1 MTLLHWMKANK
12 AALTVAAM
20 LAVAALGLL
29 ALHGLLAQVHL
40 KDIRHAVHRVAG
52 WRLALALALTAAS
65 YVALTFYDHVAL
77 RIAGRPLPWRTAAL
91 ASFCSYTLSHNL
103 GLSLLTGGS
112 ARYRIYT
119 AAGLEAGDIAR
130 VIASAGLSFWGGVL
144 VLAGGLMAAHPAEI
158 SIMGVAPGLPLQR
171 LTGGAI
177 LLAALALL
185 LALGRAGTAPRLF
198 GWTLALPTRGQAVAQ
213 IGIACIDLSA
223 ASAALFIL
231 VPGIAPALYPTLF
244 LAYALAIIVT
254 LVSHVPGGLG
264 IFEAVIVATLPD
276 VDKPSLLAALI
287 AYRLIYYLIPL
298 LLGVIAI
305 ALHEGNSWR
314 HPVSRVLDGAQA
326 AASGMAPVMLSLLV
340 AVGGVI
346 LLISGALPAI
356 QHRMHLITGW
366 LPLTFI
372 EASHF
377 AASII
382 GTLLIL
388 LASGLYR
395 RLDAAFWMTR
405 ALLLAGAVFSLI
417 KGLDYEEASALILIA
432 GLLQWTRGAF
442 YRRTSFTAEVLTP
455 AWIATLAV
463 AVGLSI
469 WIGFFAYKHVD
480 YQNDIWW
487 HFGPHANAAR
497 FLRAGL
503 ASAVLAVAAAFW
515 RMFRPAGA
523 ARRADPPSSTVSS
536 EALALAERTDAFL
549 ATTGDKLFLASDTG
563 RAFVMYQVQGHSWI
577 VMGDPVGDRAEW
589 PDLLWQLRE
598 MADAEQGRLLL
609 YQLSLDALP
618 LAIDLGFTIVKY
630 GEEARVDLHHFTLD
644 GPDAKPLRYAE
655 RRAVR
660 EGAAFEIVTACD
672 VPPLL
677 EELEG
682 ISGQWLTAKGHGEKA
697 FSVGRF
703 DPAYIAACDCALVR
717 QHGRIVAFANIWAT
731 ANRRELSVD
740 LMRHADDAPYGTM
753 DFLFIRLM
761 LWGRD
766 QGYDW
771 FTLGLA
777 PLSGIEARRLSPLWA
792 KAGAFFFRHGESFY
806 GFEGLRA
813 YKDKYAPRWEPRFI
827 AGPRGIS
834 MSRAMIDLQKLV
846 GGGSGSAAARTRRR
860 RPAAGPDSGMPGG
873 GADSGGMPDSP
884 FPAGGPMQR
893 LVFSHP

>member
-1 MTLLHWMKANK
+1 MILADRIRPWKAP
-12 AALTVAAM
+12 LTVAVM
-20 LAVAALGLL
+20 LAVAALGLV
-29 ALHGLLAQVHL
+29 ALHGLLAEVRL
-40 KDIRHAVHRVAG
+40 KDIRHAVHMIAG
-52 WRLALALALTAAS
+52 WRLGGALALTAAS
-65 YVALTFYDHVAL
+65 YVALTFYDYVAL
-77 RIAGRPLPWRTAAL
+77 RIVGRPLPWRTAAL

-119 AAGLEAGDIAR
+119 AAGLEGGDIAR
-130 VIASAGLSFWGGVL
+130 IIASAGLSFWGGVF
-144 VLAGGLMAAHPAEI
+144 VLAGLLMAVHPADI
-158 SIMGVAPGLPLQR
+158 TLMGVTFAPVLQR
-171 LTGGAI
+171 LAGGAI
-177 LLAALALL
+177 LLAALVGLIA
-185 LALGRAGTAPRLF
+185 AGKEGSAPRIF
-198 GWTLALPTRGQAVAQ
+198 GWMLALPTRGQALAQ
-213 IGIACIDLSA
+213 IGVACIDLAA

-276 VDKPSLLAALI
+276 VDRPSLLAALI

-298 LLGVIAI
+298 MLGVIAI
-305 ALHEGNSWR
+305 ALHEGNNWR
-314 HPVSRVLDGAQA
+314 HPVSRVLDGAQS

-356 QHRMHLITGW
+356 KYRMHIVTGW
-366 LPLTFI
+366 LPLSFV

-405 ALLLAGAVFSLI
+405 SLLLAGALFSLI
-417 KGLDYEEASALILIA
+417 KGLDYEEASALLIIA

-442 YRRTSFTAEVLTP
+442 YRRTSFTAEALTP

-480 YQNDIWW
+480 YQNDLWW

-515 RMFRPAGA
+515 RMFRPATA
-523 ARRADPPSSTVSS
+523 PRRADRPSNTPSTD
-536 EALALAERTDAFL
+536 ALALAERTDAFL
-549 ATTGDKLFLASDTG
+549 ATTGDKLFLISESG

-577 VMGDPVGDRAEW
+577 VMGDPVGDREEW

-598 MADAEQGRLLL
+598 RADAEQGRLLL

-618 LAIDLGFTIVKY
+618 LAIDLGFVIVKY
-630 GEEARVDLHHFTLD
+630 GEEARVDLHHFTLE

-660 EGAAFEIVTACD
+660 EGASFEIVPGRH
-672 VPPLL
+672 VPLL
-677 EELEG
+677 LNELQQ
-682 ISGQWLTAKGHGEKA
+682 ISDEWLAAKGHGEKA

-703 DPAYIAACDCALVR
+703 DPAYIATCDCAIVR
-717 QHGRIVAFANIWAT
+717 QEGRIVAFANIWAT

-740 LMRHADDAPYGTM
+740 LMRYVGDAPYGTM

-761 LWGRD
+761 LWGRE

-813 YKDKYAPRWEPRFI
+813 YKDKYSPRWEPRFI

-834 MSRAMIDLQKLV
+834 LSRAMIDLQKLV
-846 GGGSGSAAARTRRR
+846 GGGSGSAATKTRRKQLSL
-860 RPAAGPDSGMPGG
+860 PSPSVDPVDDASAAPEI
-873 GADSGGMPDSP
+873 AE
-884 FPAGGPMQR
+884 
-893 LVFSHP
+893 VH

>member
-1 MTLLHWMKANK
+1 MIVLDRIRAWKGPLM
-12 AALTVAAM
+12 VVAM
-20 LAVAALGLL
+20 LAVAAIGLA
-29 ALHGLLAQVHL
+29 ALHGLLAEVRL
-40 KDIRHAVHRVAG
+40 KDIRHAVHMIPD
-52 WRLALALALTAAS
+52 WRLASALALTAVS
-65 YVALTFYDHVAL
+65 YVALTFYDYVAL
-77 RIAGRPLPWRTAAL
+77 RIVGRPLPWRTAAL

-130 VIASAGLSFWGGVL
+130 IIASAGLSFWGGVFL
-144 VLAGGLMAAHPAEI
+144 LAGGLMLVHPADI
-158 SIMGVAPGLPLQR
+158 GFVAGAVGMPLQR
-171 LTGGAI
+171 LAGGAI
-177 LLAALALL
+177 LLAAVAVLFL
-185 LALGRAGTAPRLF
+185 LARPGRAPRLF
-198 GWTLALPTRGQAVAQ
+198 GWRIALPTQGQALAQ
-213 IGIACIDLSA
+213 VGVACIDLAA

-231 VPGIAPALYPTLF
+231 VPGIAPTLYPTLF

-276 VDKPSLLAALI
+276 VDRPSLLAALI

-305 ALHEGNSWR
+305 ALHEGNGWR
-314 HPVSRVLDGAQA
+314 HPVGRVLGGAQA
-326 AASGMAPVMLSLLV
+326 AASGMAPLMLSLLV

-356 QHRMHLITGW
+356 QQRMLIVTGW
-366 LPLTFI
+366 LPRSFI

-377 AASII
+377 AASIV

-405 ALLLAGAVFSLI
+405 ALLLAGAFFSLI
-417 KGLDYEEASALILIA
+417 KGLDYEEASALLLIA
-432 GLLQWTRGAF
+432 ALLQWTRGAF
-442 YRRTSFTAEVLTP
+442 YRRTSFMAEALTP

-480 YQNDIWW
+480 YQNDLWW

-503 ASAVLAVAAAFW
+503 ASAVLAVGAAFW
-515 RMFRPAGA
+515 RMFRPANA
-523 ARRADPPSSTVSS
+523 PRPIDHPSTTASGD
-536 EALALAERTDAFL
+536 ALLLAERTDALL
-549 ATTGDKLFLASDTG
+549 ATTGDKLFLTSATG

-577 VMGDPVGDRAEW
+577 VMGDPVGDKAEW

-598 MADAEQGRLLL
+598 RADAEQGRLLL

-618 LAIDLGFTIVKY
+618 LAIDLGLAIVKY
-630 GEEARVDLHHFTLD
+630 GEEARVDLHHFTLE
-644 GPDAKPLRYAE
+644 GADAKPLRYAE
-655 RRAVR
+655 RRAMR
-660 EGAAFEIVTACD
+660 EGATFEIVPASA

-677 EELEG
+677 PELKA
-682 ISGQWLTAKGHGEKA
+682 ISDQWLAAKGHGEKA

-703 DPAYIAACDCALVR
+703 DPDYIAACNCALVR
-717 QHGRIVAFANIWAT
+717 QEGRIVAFANIWET

-740 LMRHADDAPYGTM
+740 LMRHAAEMPYGTM

-761 LWGRD
+761 QWGRE

-771 FTLGLA
+771 FTLGIA
-777 PLSGIEARRLSPLWA
+777 PLSGIEARRLSPFWA

-834 MSRAMIDLQKLV
+834 LSRAMIDLQKLV
-846 GGGSGSAAARTRRR
+846 GGGPGSSATRTRRR
-860 RPAAGPDSGMPGG
+860 LSTVRDREQRQPAAEEEVVYME
-873 GADSGGMPDSP
+873 
-884 FPAGGPMQR
+884 
-893 LVFSHP
+893 

>member
-1 MTLLHWMKANK
+1 MMQQAQKIGSWMKANK
-12 AALTVAAM
+12 GALTLSVM
-20 LAVAALGLL
+20 LAVAALGLA
-29 ALHGLLAQVHL
+29 ALHGLLVQVRLH
-40 KDIRHAVHRVAG
+40 DVRHAVHAIAG
-52 WRLALALALTAAS
+52 WRLAVALALTAAS
-65 YVALTFYDHVAL
+65 YVALTFYDYVAL
-77 RIAGRPLPWRTAAL
+77 RIIGRPLPWRTAAL

-119 AAGLEAGDIAR
+119 AAGLEGGDIAR
-130 VIASAGLSFWGGVL
+130 IIASAGLSFWGGVL
-144 VLAGGLMAAHPAEI
+144 VLAGALMLAHPAAI
-158 SIMGVAPGLPLQR
+158 AVMGVTLGLPVQR
-171 LTGGAI
+171 VAGGAI
-177 LLAALALL
+177 LLAALGL
-185 LALGRAGTAPRLF
+185 LAAIGKGGRAPRFF
-198 GWTLALPTRGQAVAQ
+198 GWTLALPTHGQALAQ
-213 IGIACIDLSA
+213 IGVACIDLAA

-244 LAYALAIIVT
+244 LAYVLAIIVT

-298 LLGVIAI
+298 LLGVVAI

-326 AASGMAPVMLSLLV
+326 AASGMAPIMLSLLV
-340 AVGGVI
+340 AVSGVI

-356 QHRMHLITGW
+356 QHRMHIVIGW
-366 LPLTFI
+366 LPLTFV

-405 ALLLAGAVFSLI
+405 SLLLAGAIFSLI
-417 KGLDYEEASALILIA
+417 KGLDYEEASALLITA
-432 GLLQWTRGAF
+432 ALLQWTRGAF
-442 YRRTSFTAEVLTP
+442 YRRTRFTAEALSP
-455 AWIATLAV
+455 AWVATLAV
-463 AVGLSI
+463 AVGLSL
-469 WIGFFAYKHVD
+469 WIGFFAYKHVE
-480 YQNDIWW
+480 YQNDLWW
-487 HFGPHANAAR
+487 HFGPKANAAR

-503 ASAVLAVAAAFW
+503 ASAILAVAAAFW

-523 ARRADPPSSTVSS
+523 PRRADRPSTRLSR

-549 ATTGDKLFLASDTG
+549 ATTGDKLFLTSPTG

-577 VMGDPVGDRAEW
+577 VMGDPVGDRGEW

-618 LAIDLGFTIVKY
+618 LAIDLGFAIVKY

-644 GPDAKPLRYAE
+644 GPDARPLRYAE

-660 EGAAFEIVTACD
+660 EGASFDIVPAAQ
-672 VPPLL
+672 VPQLL
-677 EELEG
+677 DELEH
-682 ISGQWLTAKGHGEKA
+682 ISDQWLAAKGHGEKA

-703 DPAYIAACDCALVR
+703 DPAYIATCDCAVVR
-717 QHGRIVAFANIWAT
+717 QEGRIVAFANIWAT
-731 ANRRELSVD
+731 ANHRELSVD
-740 LMRHADDAPYGTM
+740 LMRHASQMPYGTM
-753 DFLFIRLM
+753 DYLFIHLM
-761 LWGRD
+761 LWGRS

-777 PLSGIEARRLSPLWA
+777 PLSGLEARRLSPFWA

-813 YKDKYAPRWEPRFI
+813 YKEKFAPRWEPRFI

-846 GGGSGSAAARTRRR
+846 GGGPGSAATRTRRR
-860 RPAAGPDSGMPGG
+860 QSVAAPAPDKAGEEGRAKLLDM
-873 GADSGGMPDSP
+873 
-884 FPAGGPMQR
+884 AG
-893 LVFSHP
+893 

>member
-1 MTLLHWMKANK
+1 MTPRQWIAANRTP
-12 AALTVAAM
+12 LTIAAM
-20 LAVAALGLL
+20 LAVAALGLG
-29 ALHGLLAQVHL
+29 ALHGLLAEVRL
-40 KDIRHAVHRVAG
+40 SDIRHAVHQVDG
-52 WRLALALALTAAS
+52 WRLGAALALTATS
-65 YVALTFYDHVAL
+65 YMALTFYDYVAL
-77 RIAGRPLPWRTAAL
+77 RIVGRPLPWRTAAL

-112 ARYRIYT
+112 ARYRIYS
-119 AAGLEAGDIAR
+119 AAGLEGGDIAR
-130 VIASAGLSFWGGVL
+130 IIASAGLSFWGGVL
-144 VLAGGLMAAHPAEI
+144 VMAGLLMAVHPADI
-158 SIMGVAPGLPLQR
+158 GIMGVMLGATLQR
-171 LTGGAI
+171 GIGLAI
-177 LLAALALL
+177 LLLAAAALIAIGKG
-185 LALGRAGTAPRLF
+185 GRSPRLF
-198 GWTLALPTRGQAVAQ
+198 GWTLALPTRGQALAQVGVAS
-213 IGIACIDLSA
+213 IDLAA

-231 VPGIAPALYPTLF
+231 VPGIAPTLYPTLF

-276 VDKPSLLAALI
+276 VDRPSLLAALI

-305 ALHEGNSWR
+305 AVHEGNNWR
-314 HPVSRVLDGAQA
+314 RPVSRVLDGAQS
-326 AASGMAPVMLSLLV
+326 AASGMAPLMLSLLV
-340 AVGGVI
+340 AVGGII

-356 QHRMHLITGW
+356 PYRLHAVTDL
-366 LPLTFI
+366 LPTLFV

-377 AASII
+377 AASIV
-382 GTLLIL
+382 GTLLIM

-405 ALLLAGAVFSLI
+405 ALLLAGAIFSLV
-417 KGLDYEEASALILIA
+417 KGLDYEEATALILIA
-432 GLLQWTRGAF
+432 ALLQWTRGAF
-442 YRRTSFTAEVLTP
+442 YRRTRFTAEALTP
-455 AWIATLAV
+455 AWVATLAV

-480 YQNDIWW
+480 YQNDMWW

-503 ASAVLAVAAAFW
+503 ASAILAVAAAFW
-515 RMFRPAGA
+515 RMFRPATED
-523 ARRADPPSSTVSS
+523 RRADPPSTTVSGD
-536 EALALAERTDAFL
+536 ALALAERTDAFL
-549 ATTGDKLFLASDTG
+549 ATTGDKLFLTSPSG

-577 VMGDPVGDRAEW
+577 VMGDPVGAREEW

-609 YQLSLDALP
+609 YQLSLEALP
-618 LAIDLGFTIVKY
+618 LAIDLGFAIVKY
-630 GEEARVDLHHFTLD
+630 GEEARVDLHRFTLD
-644 GPDAKPLRYAE
+644 GPDAKPLRYAD
-655 RRAVR
+655 RRAER
-660 EGAAFEIVTACD
+660 EGAVFEIVPAGQ

-677 EELEG
+677 DELEA
-682 ISGQWLTAKGHGEKA
+682 ISDQWLAAKGHGEKA

-703 DPAYIAACDCALVR
+703 DPAYIAGCDCALVR
-717 QHGRIVAFANIWAT
+717 QGGGQGGRIVAFANIWAT

-740 LMRHADDAPYGTM
+740 LMRHADETPYGTM
-753 DFLFIRLM
+753 DFLFVRLM
-761 LWGRD
+761 IWGRE

-813 YKDKYAPRWEPRFI
+813 YKEKFAPRWEPRFI

-846 GGGSGSAAARTRRR
+846 GGGSGSAATRTRRKGMAT
-860 RPAAGPDSGMPGG
+860 PTSDPIEPSAATVS
-873 GADSGGMPDSP
+873 
-884 FPAGGPMQR
+884 
-893 LVFSHP
+893 